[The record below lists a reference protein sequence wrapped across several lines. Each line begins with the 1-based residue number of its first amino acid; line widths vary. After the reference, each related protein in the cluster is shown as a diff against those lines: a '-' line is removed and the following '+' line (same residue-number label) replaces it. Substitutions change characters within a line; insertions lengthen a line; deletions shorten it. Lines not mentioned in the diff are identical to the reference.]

1 MNGIHDMGGMHG
13 FGPVV
18 HDEHEPHSEA
28 AWEQHLGAI
37 NRLSMGAGL
46 FNIDEFRHG
55 IEQMIPADYL
65 RSSYYER
72 WLAAIEHNLIAKG
85 HISAEELEARMELLR
100 RDPDAELPV
109 PYQPAPSPSSSRER
123 DRVADAP
130 ITSRFAVGDEV
141 VTHNVHPTTHTRLP
155 RYARGKRGVIHQVR
169 GPQTFPDSHAHG
181 RGEDPQVLY
190 NVRFTGQE
198 LWGDSAEPNQELYL
212 DLWEP
217 YLLPVPAR
225 G

>member
-18 HDEHEPHSEA
+18 VEEHEPLFHAEWEA
-28 AWEQHLGAI
+28 RVMAI
-37 NRLSMGAGL
+37 NRFTRGQGF

-55 IEQMIPADYL
+55 IERMDPADYL

-72 WLAAIEHNLIAKG
+72 WLATVVYNMTAKG
-85 HISAEELEARMELLR
+85 YISAEELEARMDLLR
-100 RDPDAELPV
+100 REPDAVFPRPEQPTWSLPAAR
-109 PYQPAPSPSSSRER
+109 P
-123 DRVADAP
+123 ADALDVAGAP
-130 ITSRFAVGDEV
+130 RFAVGDAV
-141 VTHNVHPTTHTRLP
+141 VTHNRHPAGHTRLP
-155 RYARGKRGVIHQVR
+155 RYARGRRGVIHQIH
-169 GPQTFPDSHAHG
+169 GAQIFPDSHAHG

-190 NVRFTGQE
+190 SVRFLAQE
-198 LWGDSAEPNQELYL
+198 LWGDSAEPKQMLYL

-217 YLLPVPAR
+217 YLRPAPMQ